1 MPFVFKV
8 RFCQDGAEFSLAVCR
23 VAEVRSKRHQYLF
36 PKQLILTVLGKWTG
50 YMCIMW
56 QKMVNNLL
64 GLFESLP
71 VE

>member
-1 MPFVFKV
+1 M
-8 RFCQDGAEFSLAVCR
+8 AVCR

-64 GLFESLP
+64 GLFKSLP